1 MEKLRNKEC
10 VFAWNNKYIFS
21 TFIKKVC
28 SKNLV
33 DPHHFKIRTPKIPC
47 NQHPRRRCGT
57 FSCSTIQ
64 NGQKFAAAVT
74 IPLWKRKSLVLDL
87 PSAANYKGVSTF
99 RGSK

>member
-47 NQHPRRRCGT
+47 AISIPGDV
-57 FSCSTIQ
+57 
-64 NGQKFAAAVT
+64 AV
-74 IPLWKRKSLVLDL
+74 LFLAQQYKMDRSLLQQ
-87 PSAANYKGVSTF
+87 
-99 RGSK
+99 